1 MATTPRTRLESF
13 RLQQQAEGGPYE
25 SVLPDTTA
33 AQPTMPA
40 QPPSMPALSL
50 RDVNAALPNP
60 TTPRGSVTD
69 RPLTSRR
76 LKKEVLCADSSNQ
89 DGSNAAGHLTLLDEM
104 GTPRSVRV
112 VQQEAKEDFNMVSVK
127 WLWTLDGR
135 THQIELRH
143 GRLSG
148 IRKIYVNTELIVRTK
163 SIQSLL
169 LDRGSNHS
177 FQVAGKTAVVRIVAG
192 PSAGFKYYLEI
203 DEAEIERE
211 IGISAPGLSIEI
223 GTHFVTPQVE
233 RRGFGMTLAN
243 CGMRKD
249 GVVIIEL
256 EPGLPAHQSG
266 LLVGDVILSVDET
279 TVVDTNV
286 ILEKLSSASSEGVSL
301 EIAGQSPSRLM
312 TVPNPFAGADNG
324 DIKLNDTAC
333 GIGVYVAAVTPW
345 CSDQPRGTGQLELG
359 DVLLSVDGAVTES
372 AKETTKYLKR
382 GPPVLTFVVAGR
394 ALAGH

>member
-1 MATTPRTRLESF
+1 
-13 RLQQQAEGGPYE
+13 
-25 SVLPDTTA
+25 
-33 AQPTMPA
+33 
-40 QPPSMPALSL
+40 
-50 RDVNAALPNP
+50 
-60 TTPRGSVTD
+60 
-69 RPLTSRR
+69 
-76 LKKEVLCADSSNQ
+76 
-89 DGSNAAGHLTLLDEM
+89 
-104 GTPRSVRV
+104 